1 MIARTCFYS
10 LPPPLFGALERVQF
24 RSVNRAIP
32 EQLQSSSRAVP
43 EQFMAN
49 LPTVSE
55 KSHSEHWHCWIGQIQ
70 SNLSAD
76 PELLPSSS
84 SFSRS
89 EHSNFRIGQL
99 KGNLSADSELLPS
112 SSSFSRSEHSNF
124 RIGQL
129 QSNVNV
135 SSGLLPSSLRAVF
148 GISGAISQ
156 QFRAVSE
163 LFQSNSASN
172 FFFYNFS
179 TVSEQF
185 QSSFTL
191 VFECDFKMSH

>member
-1 MIARTCFYS
+1 
-10 LPPPLFGALERVQF
+10 
-24 RSVNRAIP
+24 
-32 EQLQSSSRAVP
+32 
-43 EQFMAN
+43 MAN

-172 FFFYNFS
+172 FFFTIF
-179 TVSEQF
+179 QLC
-185 QSSFTL
+185 QSSSRAVL
-191 VFECDFKMSH
+191 H

>member
-1 MIARTCFYS
+1 
-10 LPPPLFGALERVQF
+10 
-24 RSVNRAIP
+24 
-32 EQLQSSSRAVP
+32 
-43 EQFMAN
+43 MAN

-163 LFQSNSASN
+163 LFQSNSTSN
-172 FFFYNFS
+172 FFFLQFFNC
-179 TVSEQF
+179 VRAVPEQF
-185 QSSFTL
+185 YISFRVWFQNVSLRGLISL
-191 VFECDFKMSH
+191 VKLSPSTRLD